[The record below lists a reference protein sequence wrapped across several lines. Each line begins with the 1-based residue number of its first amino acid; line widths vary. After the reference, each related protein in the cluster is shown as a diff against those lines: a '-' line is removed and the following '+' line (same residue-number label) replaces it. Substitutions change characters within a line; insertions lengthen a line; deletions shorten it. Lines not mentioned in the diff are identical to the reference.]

1 VSQLPND
8 SVSIDI
14 TVRFAETDA
23 MGVVHHSAYI
33 VWFEAGRI
41 AWIAA
46 TGVPYATIADAGYN
60 FAVTEVNAHY
70 RAAIRFGEPVQ
81 VITQLTAL
89 RSRQIDFEY
98 EVRHATKGT
107 LFATGNSRHICVDN
121 NGRTVKIPE
130 WVVAGWNGLREA
142 EQR

>member
-1 VSQLPND
+1 MNEVPL
-8 SVSIDI
+8 DI

-41 AWIAA
+41 AWIGAA
-46 TGVPYATIADAGYN
+46 GMPYATIADAGYN
-60 FAVTEVNAHY
+60 FAVTEVTAQY
-70 RAAIRFGEPVQ
+70 RMAIRFGEPVQ
-81 VITQLTAL
+81 VITRLAAL

-130 WVVAGWNGLREA
+130 WVTDSWNGLREA
-142 EQR
+142 DQR

>member
-46 TGVPYATIADAGYN
+46 AGVPYATIADAGYN

-98 EVRHATKGT
+98 EVRHATKDT

-130 WVVAGWNGLREA
+130 WIVAGWNGLREA